1 MTQTLRRIML
11 LLSCLSMV
19 CAAQEAQQE
28 RPVKVPEYQIQRV
41 PFKPGEKATYQFG
54 WNGIPSASGWAKVT
68 TRKWEGKEYYLLEVS
83 TRTNPLVELLW
94 KMRDHGWTLVEKDTL
109 LPCRHEFYRQENDH
123 RTKHV
128 VLFDREA
135 KVALCLREKLDEDKS
150 DKIRLSFQFGLD
162 PISLSYFLR
171 GFDWKV
177 GDERRVELIEDN
189 DKYLFTMKAIAKERI
204 TVAAG
209 TFDALKLEPTIK
221 KLTGR
226 IRKEGG
232 KIKTAH
238 IWVTDDERR
247 IPIKLKS
254 KVFIGHIYGDL
265 IKLENEEEGK
275 PAAK

>member
-1 MTQTLRRIML
+1 MARITRRVLL
-11 LLSCLSMV
+11 LLSCLSTL
-19 CAAQEAQQE
+19 CIAQKAPQE
-28 RPVKVPEYQIQRV
+28 RPVKIPDYQIQHV
-41 PFKPGEKATYQFG
+41 PFKSGEKATYQFG

-68 TRKWEGKEYYLLEVS
+68 TRKWQGKEYYLVEVS

-94 KMRDHGWTLVEKDTL
+94 KMRDHGWTLVDKDTL
-109 LPCRHEFYRQENDH
+109 LPHRHEFYRQENEH

-128 VLFDREA
+128 VLFDRVA
-135 KVALCLREKLDEDKS
+135 KVALCVREKLDKNIT
-150 DKIRLSFQFGLD
+150 DKIKLSYQFGFD

-177 GDERRVELIEDN
+177 GDVRRVELIEDN
-189 DKYLFTMKAIAKERI
+189 DKYLFTMKAVAKERI

-209 TFDALKLEPTIK
+209 TFDAIKLEPTIK

-226 IRKEGG
+226 KRKGGG
-232 KIKTAH
+232 KIKKAN
-238 IWVTDDERR
+238 IWVTDDKRH

-265 IKLENEEEGK
+265 IKLENVEEGRPK
-275 PAAK
+275 AK